1 MKTSN
6 EIPETTRVAAYL
18 RVSTQEQKLFGLSIE
33 AQTAALQ
40 EWADENHLK
49 FVGFYNDAGFSAR
62 KSYKKRPAMV
72 RLLEDVQAGK
82 IDLIVFTKL
91 DRWFRS
97 LADYYQV
104 QSILE
109 KYHVGWKTIHEDYD
123 TLTASGRL
131 KINILLSVAQDEADR
146 TSERIK
152 AVFETKR
159 ERREPL
165 TGNTP
170 TGYRIEGKKLVKDE
184 ATQEAV
190 EAFFRKYLAS
200 GSISEAQ
207 AIAWEKHHLRI
218 EYQLASKM
226 LDSPVYYGRYY
237 GVEDMCPPYIT
248 EAEFERIQTMRI
260 RAVRKVKDNRVY
272 LFSGLIVCG
281 ECHYRMGGRTGQ
293 KNRTPFY
300 NCPSRYV
307 RKACSNSVNLSEKK
321 IEKYIMETIDAKLSQ
336 YKVAYSNFRDSQKE
350 RNYQAEI
357 SAVKTKLSRLKDLY
371 LNELISLEEYRKDQE
386 PLKARLEALTEEAKP
401 AKVPDFGRIEGLLA
415 QGWQSAYE
423 DLDRASRRDFWRI
436 LIKEIRIF
444 PDRSITYDLQL

>member
-1 MKTSN
+1 MK
-6 EIPETTRVAAYL
+6 RAALYI
-18 RVSTQEQKLFGLSIE
+18 RVSTAEQSIHGLSLE
-33 AQTAALQ
+33 TQQASLD
-40 EWADENHLK
+40 EWAKQAQVEV
-49 FVGFYNDAGFSAR
+49 VGHYADPGISAR
-62 KSYKKRPAMV
+62 KKAAKRPGLQRM
-72 RLLEDVQAGK
+72 LEDVRAGK

-91 DRWFRS
+91 DRWFRNVGE
-97 LADYYQV
+97 YYKV
-104 QSILE
+104 QEVLE
-109 KYHVGWKTIHEDYD
+109 QYHVDWKTIYEDYD
-123 TLTASGRL
+123 TSTAAGRL
-131 KINILLSVAQDEADR
+131 KINIMLSVAQDEADR

-170 TGYRIEGKKLVKDE
+170 TGYRIEGKKLIKDE

-207 AIAWEKHHLRI
+207 AIAWEEHHLRI

-248 EAEFERIQTMRI
+248 KEEFERIQTMRI
-260 RAVRKVKDNRVY
+260 RTVRKVKDNRVY

-281 ECHYRMGGRTGQ
+281 ECGYRMGGRTVQ
-293 KNRTPFY
+293 KNRSPFY
-300 NCPSRYV
+300 NCPSRYI
-307 RKACSNSVNLSEKK
+307 RKACTNSVNLSEKK
-321 IEKYIMETIDAKLSQ
+321 IERYIMETIDTKLSQ
-336 YKVAYSNFRDSQKE
+336 YKIAYSNLRDSQKE

-357 SAVKTKLSRLKDLY
+357 SAVKSKLSRLKDLY
-371 LNELISLEEYRKDQE
+371 LDELISLEEYRKDQE

-401 AKVPDFGRIEGLLA
+401 VKMPDFGRIEGLLT
-415 QGWQSAYE
+415 QGWQTAYE
-423 DLDRASRRDFWRI
+423 DLDRASRRDFWRV
-436 LIKEIRIF
+436 LIKEIRLF
-444 PDRSITYDLQL
+444 PDRSIAYDLQL

>member
-1 MKTSN
+1 M
-6 EIPETTRVAAYL
+6 EVVGHY
-18 RVSTQEQKLFGLSIE
+18 
-33 AQTAALQ
+33 
-40 EWADENHLK
+40 ADP
-49 FVGFYNDAGFSAR
+49 GISAR
-62 KSYKKRPAMV
+62 KKAAKRPGLQRM
-72 RLLEDVQAGK
+72 LEDVRAGK

-91 DRWFRS
+91 DRWFRNVGE
-97 LADYYQV
+97 YYKV
-104 QSILE
+104 QEVLE
-109 KYHVGWKTIHEDYD
+109 QYHVDWKTIYEDYD
-123 TLTASGRL
+123 TSTAAGRL
-131 KINILLSVAQDEADR
+131 KINIMLSVAQDEADR

-170 TGYRIEGKKLVKDE
+170 TGYRIEGKKLIKDE

-207 AIAWEKHHLRI
+207 SIAWEEHHLRI

-226 LDSPVYYGRYY
+226 LDSSVYYGRYY

-248 EAEFERIQTMRI
+248 KEEFERIQTMRI
-260 RAVRKVKDNRVY
+260 RTVRKVKDNRVY

-281 ECHYRMGGRTGQ
+281 ECGYRMGGRTVQ
-293 KNRTPFY
+293 KNRSPFY
-300 NCPSRYV
+300 NCPSRYI
-307 RKACSNSVNLSEKK
+307 RKACTNSVNLSEKK
-321 IEKYIMETIDAKLSQ
+321 IERYIMETIDTKLSQ
-336 YKVAYSNFRDSQKE
+336 YKIAYSNLRDSQKE

-357 SAVKTKLSRLKDLY
+357 SAVKSKLSRLKDLY

-401 AKVPDFGRIEGLLA
+401 VKMPDFGRIEGLLT
-415 QGWQSAYE
+415 QGWQTAYE
-423 DLDRASRRDFWRI
+423 DLDRASRRDFWRV
-436 LIKEIRIF
+436 LIKEIRLF